1 MKIRQPFSE
10 SGTPRMRI
18 VVVGAGGHA
27 RSVCDILL
35 ASGAFELVG
44 LLDPGA
50 GEGFFGIPVLG
61 ADALLPELIRSDREL
76 GAFVALGDN
85 RLREEKTRELEQ
97 LGYGIVNAVS
107 PHAVISPFATLGRGI
122 AIMPGAI
129 VNACAVIGDGC
140 ILNTN
145 CSVDHDTLVGAFSH
159 VAPGATLCGRVT
171 VGRRCFVGAGATV
184 IDTLRLGD
192 DLVLGAGSTAIRSL
206 PGGHTAV
213 GVPARILQGRN
224 GGVAD

>member
-1 MKIRQPFSE
+1 MKISQPSKASAE
-10 SGTPRMRI
+10 ARMRI

-35 ASGAFELVG
+35 SSGAFELVG

-61 ADALLPELIRSDREL
+61 GDALLPELIRNDREL
-76 GAFVALGDN
+76 GAFVALGNN
-85 RLREEKTRELEQ
+85 RLREEKTSELER
-97 LGYGIVNAVS
+97 LGYRIVNAVS
-107 PHAVISPFATLGRGI
+107 PHAVISTHATLGRGI

-129 VNACAVIGDGC
+129 VNACAEIGDGC

-159 VAPGATLCGRVT
+159 IAPGATLCGRVT

-184 IDTLRLGD
+184 IDTLHLGD
-192 DLVLGAGSTAIRSL
+192 DLILGAGSTAIRSL

-213 GVPARILQGRN
+213 GVPARIIK
-224 GGVAD
+224 